1 MFSHLPVKRL
11 SGSLR
16 LPVVFYRSPMFPMP
30 FLPVGVRRFSVDLE
44 SRVDSRVDDL
54 TKEVKPFLPV
64 GVRRFSVVL
73 ESRFNDLTKE
83 VKTLRDEMKTGMS

>member
-44 SRVDSRVDDL
+44 SRFD
-54 TKEVKPFLPV
+54 
-64 GVRRFSVVL
+64 
-73 ESRFNDLTKE
+73 DLTKE
-83 VKTLRDEMKTGMS
+83 VKTLRDEMTEMKSFSEHWSGRDLQHTAGEVLKWSLGMR